1 MVSDAGKTTSLTVVA
16 GEQNKLMSEKLLLF
30 LSSAQIFWSLTFYLS
45 LAPVFFQYG
54 SCKTLCVCMA

>member
-30 LSSAQIFWSLTFYLS
+30 LSSAQIF
-45 LAPVFFQYG
+45 
-54 SCKTLCVCMA
+54 